1 MSSLNVTTAQIRRVA
16 PHPDADRL
24 DLAEILGWT
33 CVVNK
38 GKYAPG
44 DVVVYIPVD
53 AVLPTEL
60 SDRIGVTKYL
70 SRGRVRAARL
80 RGVVSYGLILDNEGA
95 WPVGTPLA
103 EHYGITKFEPPVN
116 LQAGDTLP
124 PHPCLHHYT
133 DVENL
138 KNFPDVLQDGEEV
151 VATEKVHGTNCA
163 HALAIEDDGAELFMA
178 SSHRHRRKEDPKSTY
193 WRTFDDR
200 TKALLRE
207 AVQGHRCAIL
217 FKEVYGSKIQHLA
230 YGLEGQVADAAFDLS
245 LDGQYMDHDAF
256 VALCDR
262 HGVPVVPP
270 LYRGPFDRAKL
281 DAIVNGPGV
290 KTVVGQGKH
299 ILEGVVLKPAR
310 ERWNIYTGRTILK
323 WISDAYALDKDATD
337 FH

>member
-1 MSSLNVTTAQIRRVA
+1 
-16 PHPDADRL
+16 
-24 DLAEILGWT
+24 
-33 CVVNK
+33 
-38 GKYAPG
+38 
-44 DVVVYIPVD
+44 
-53 AVLPTEL
+53 
-60 SDRIGVTKYL
+60 
-70 SRGRVRAARL
+70 
-80 RGVVSYGLILDNEGA
+80 
-95 WPVGTPLA
+95 
-103 EHYGITKFEPPVN
+103 
-116 LQAGDTLP
+116 
-124 PHPCLHHYT
+124 
-133 DVENL
+133 
-138 KNFPDVLQDGEEV
+138 
-151 VATEKVHGTNCA
+151 
-163 HALAIEDDGAELFMA
+163 
-178 SSHRHRRKEDPKSTY
+178 
-193 WRTFDDR
+193 
-200 TKALLRE
+200 
-207 AVQGHRCAIL
+207 L

-262 HGVPVVPP
+262 HGVPVVPH